1 MKKIILTSLLIAGA
15 FFTSCTSDS
24 ETTEGVSKV
33 TNYPIITLNGDN
45 PLFLPLGA
53 EYVEP
58 GAVAMAGSTEVPV
71 ETTVLG
77 KYRGETTLNTNVAD
91 EYLVSYSAENSDG
104 FFGSASRTVIVY
116 KTGDLV
122 SSIEGVY
129 IATTKRNGAFLPAS
143 QGSSIDME
151 YIYIWKN
158 GDGTYG
164 ISDAFGGWYSL
175 GRALGVN
182 YATPGGTIAGDI
194 PTNSFT
200 FPGNP
205 LTNPGFGGVAN
216 ITGLTVNPVTKVL
229 VLTCDWIAPPAT
241 AYSFEVTLTQVQL

>member
-1 MKKIILTSLLIAGA
+1 MKKIIITSLLFAGA
-15 FFTSCTSDS
+15 FFTSCNSDS
-24 ETTEGVSKV
+24 DTTGGISKV
-33 TNYPIITLNGDN
+33 TNYPIITLNGDD
-45 PLFLPLGA
+45 PFFVPLGA
-53 EYVEP
+53 EYVDP
-58 GAVAMAGSTEVPV
+58 GASAMAGDAEVPV
-71 ETTVLG
+71 EISAVG

-104 FFGSASRTVIVY
+104 FFGTATRRVIVY

-122 SSIEGVY
+122 TSIEGVY
-129 IATTKRNGAFLPAS
+129 TCTIARNGVTPSAAY
-143 QGSSIDME
+143 QNIE

-164 ISDAFGGWYSL
+164 ISDAFGGWYEF
-175 GRALGVN
+175 GRALGIN

-194 PTNSFT
+194 PTNNFT

-216 ITGLTVNPVTKVL
+216 ITDLQVNPVTKTL
-229 VLTCDWIAPPAT
+229 VLTCDWIAPPSTPYTFVA
-241 AYSFEVTLTQVQL
+241 TLTQVQL